1 MLSSA
6 TGRGAPFHTDTND
19 VSAVLAN
26 ATRRRPDTYEVR
38 CNAELVYGRTAAPP
52 AQRDDG
58 PDRFDDAERP
68 RALQEPI
75 EGSQRARD
83 RESEDEPRTAI
94 LERVAHEHGGYG
106 KEAEGREAIHA
117 QCSFAIDS
125 CVLPSRLFSGTALAP
140 PRSFAVRLR

>member
-6 TGRGAPFHTDTND
+6 TGSDAAFHTDTND

-38 CNAELVYGRTAAPP
+38 SNAELVYGRTAAPP

-83 RESEDEPRTAI
+83 RESEDEPPTAI
-94 LERVAHEHGGYG
+94 LERVAHEQGGYG
-106 KEAEGREAIHA
+106 ERPKALGLFP
-117 QCSFAIDS
+117 CDS
-125 CVLPSRLFSGTALAP
+125 LRAKLVLASPPGTEDHRNKKCLATLF
-140 PRSFAVRLR
+140 F